1 METNLDPR
9 KLNKLAS
16 ILVNHSVGLKKNEN
30 LLILMIEPECFPLV
44 SAIHREAVKLGANV
58 LVKLDSWDFTR
69 NRVLGSPAGKLDEV
83 GTAYRKLLDWADGWI
98 GIRAMRNPHEFSDLP
113 QKRLHRVNVAAG
125 KDTKYRVAKTRW
137 VICRYPTESFAQS
150 AKMSYSEALRFFFK
164 AVLIDWEKEARRC
177 QPIVARFQKASQVR
191 IVGAGT
197 DLSFSTSGRKYVLSN
212 GRHNIPDG
220 EFFTAPVKDTVEG
233 KITFEFE
240 QFQGGSLVKGASLTF
255 KKGKVVEA
263 RAGEGEASL
272 RRVLAT
278 DAGSNYVGEFGVGI
292 NFGIDR
298 YINNGLFD
306 EKIGGTIHL
315 ALGNSYKECGGKN
328 QSAIHWDLIK
338 DLRKEGAIF
347 LDGKKVFERGHFLIK

>member
-16 ILVNHSVGLKKNEN
+16 ILINHSVGLKKNEN

-44 SAIHREAVKLGANV
+44 SAIHREAIKLGANV
-58 LVKLDSWDFTR
+58 FVKLDSWDFTR
-69 NRVLGSPAGKLDEV
+69 HQARLTPTDKLDEIDL
-83 GTAYRKLLDWADGWI
+83 AYRKLLDWADGWI

-113 QKRLHRVNVAAG
+113 QKRLHRINVATG

-150 AKMSYSEALRFFFK
+150 AKMSYPEAVKFFFN
-164 AVLIDWEKEARRC
+164 AVLVDWEKEVRRY
-177 QPIVARFQKASQVR
+177 QPIVKRFQKASQVR
-191 IVGAGT
+191 IVGSGT
-197 DLSFSTSGRKYVLSN
+197 DLSFSTKGRVYVLSD

-220 EFFTAPVKDTVEG
+220 EFFTAPVKKTVEG
-233 KITFEFE
+233 VVSFEFE
-240 QFQGGSLVKGASLTF
+240 QFQGGNIIKGTKLTF
-255 KKGKVVEA
+255 KKGQVVGA
-263 RAGEGEASL
+263 TADEGESSL
-272 RRVLAT
+272 RRVIAT
-278 DAGSNYVGEFGVGI
+278 DAGSEYVGEFGVGI

-315 ALGNSYKECGGKN
+315 ALGNSYEECGGKN

-338 DLRKEGAIF
+338 DLRKEGVIY
-347 LDGKKVFERGHFLIK
+347 LDGKKVFEKGRFLIK